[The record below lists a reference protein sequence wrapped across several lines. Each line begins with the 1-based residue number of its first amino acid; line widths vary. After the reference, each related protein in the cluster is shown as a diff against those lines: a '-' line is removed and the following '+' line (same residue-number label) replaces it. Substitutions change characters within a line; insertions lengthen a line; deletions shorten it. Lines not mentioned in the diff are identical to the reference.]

1 MEQTMGATV
10 VNTSVKTANWSKK
23 KPADY
28 SGKDLDNALK
38 AYESLVDKDVSI
50 PADLPTMPKQAV
62 KDFENCIK
70 EMQAAIADFQK
81 AVAHLKQLIAALQ
94 KVSSA
99 GEKTAGELQKLAKD
113 KKGAEA
119 KAYSEAATVASGIA
133 AQASEVAKKMQ

>member
-1 MEQTMGATV
+1 MAATV
-10 VNTSVKTANWSKK
+10 VNTSIKTANWSKK

-38 AYESLVDKDVSI
+38 AYETLVEKDVSI

-70 EMQAAIADFQK
+70 EMQTAVTDFQK
-81 AVAHLKQLIAALQ
+81 AVTHLKQLIAALQ
-94 KVSSA
+94 KVSAA
-99 GEKTAGELQKLAKD
+99 GEKTAGELEKLAKD
-113 KKGAEA
+113 KTGAEA

-133 AQASEVAKKMQ
+133 AQASEVARKMQ